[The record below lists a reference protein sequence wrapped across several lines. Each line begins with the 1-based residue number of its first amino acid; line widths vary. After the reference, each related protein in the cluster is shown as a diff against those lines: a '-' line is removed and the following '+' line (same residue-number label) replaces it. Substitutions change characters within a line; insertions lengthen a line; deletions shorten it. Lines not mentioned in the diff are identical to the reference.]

1 MKLIME
7 SWRSF
12 VKEQQES
19 PMPEMGTNLK
29 TLPELLM
36 GNKDLICGARAD
48 LEFVIGQIKDEKND
62 INDLLALRGLGNN
75 FREVVKDLVTVV
87 EAFGKEEV
95 EDGMKVA
102 LDAVCTGNEQDILDT
117 PGVDQEEENQ

>member
-19 PMPEMGTNLK
+19 PMPEMGTNLE

-36 GNKDLICGARAD
+36 RNKDKICGARAD
-48 LEFVIGQIKDEKND
+48 LEFVIDQMGDEEND
-62 INDLLALRGLGNN
+62 IDDLLALKGLDNS

-102 LDAVCTGNEQDILDT
+102 LDAVCTGNETDILDT
-117 PGVDQEEENQ
+117 AGVDQEEENQ